1 MAYWYD
7 TYHTPGTVPRRQSE
21 GCALQRKIHTGGA
34 LAIGI
39 LLLAGCTPESE
50 PETDTPATTPAE
62 TPEVTTAPDAG
73 ETAPVEYEPLDTVET
88 DIGTIDVLA
97 ENLEAPWSIVFFNDT
112 PLISERDTARILE
125 MDASGNMREVGV
137 VERAASQG
145 GEGGLLGLAIHNDQL
160 YTYLTTG
167 PDNRIIRYDITGEPG
182 SYQLDSP
189 EELFIGIPAA
199 GYHNGG
205 RIGFGPDG
213 MLYIT
218 TGDAQEPS
226 QSQDLDSLAGKIL
239 RITPE
244 GDIPDDNP
252 FDDSP
257 VYSYGHR
264 NPQGLAWSEDGTMY
278 SSEFGE
284 DDWDELNI
292 IEAGGNYGWPEVEGT
307 GGEPDY
313 IDPVQQWTPAEAS
326 PSAIEIHNDTIY
338 MVALRGQRLWE
349 IPLDDAESST
359 DYLAEEFGRLREATT
374 APDGSLWLLTNN
386 TDGVGEPDEN
396 DDLLLRIEEP

>member
-1 MAYWYD
+1 M
-7 TYHTPGTVPRRQSE
+7 RRN
-21 GCALQRKIHTGGA
+21 IHSSVA
-34 LAIGI
+34 LAMGMM
-39 LLLAGCTPESE
+39 LLAGCAADPDSDSDTTPPAPDVAEAPTTPEPTEAVTVPES
-50 PETDTPATTPAE
+50 PET
-62 TPEVTTAPDAG
+62 PD
-73 ETAPVEYEPLDTVET
+73 VEYDVFETVET
-88 DIGTIDVLA
+88 DLGEVDILA
-97 ENLEAPWSIVFFNDT
+97 QHLEAPWSIAFHGET

-125 MDASGNMREVGV
+125 LDAHGQTHEVGV
-137 VERAASQG
+137 VEQAASSR
-145 GEGGLLGLAIHNDQL
+145 GEGGLLGIAIHENQL

-167 PDNRIIRYDITGEPG
+167 PDNRVIRYDLTGEPG
-182 SYQLDSP
+182 AYELNSP
-189 EELFIGIPAA
+189 QELFIGIPAA

-205 RIGFGPDG
+205 RIAFGPDD
-213 MLYIT
+213 MLYLT

-226 QSQDLDSLAGKIL
+226 RSQDLDSLAGKIL

-244 GDIPDDNP
+244 GDIPDDNT

-264 NPQGLAWSEDGTMY
+264 NPQGLAWAEDGTMY

-284 DDWDELNI
+284 DDWDELNV

-307 GGEPDY
+307 GGEPEY
-313 IDPVQQWTPAEAS
+313 IDPVQQWRPADAS

-338 MVALRGQRLWE
+338 MAALRGQRLWE
-349 IPLDDAESST
+349 IPLEDVETST
-359 DYLAEEFGRLREATT
+359 DYVVNEFGRLREATT
-374 APDGSLWLLTNN
+374 APDGSLWILTNN